1 MVIYV
6 NKVLIIVYVPFIE
19 EQYELFIPI
28 NKKVGTIKKTLM
40 ESIVELSNG
49 EITSDANLKLYDK
62 NTGVPIRSDIY
73 VKDSTIRNGSKLVL
87 M

>member
-1 MVIYV
+1 MCV

-19 EQYELFIPI
+19 EKYELFIPI
-28 NKKVGTIKKTLM
+28 NKKVGTIKKILM

-49 EITSDANLKLYDK
+49 EITSDTNLKLYDK
-62 NTGVPIRSDIY
+62 NTGVPIRSDIF

-87 M
+87 I